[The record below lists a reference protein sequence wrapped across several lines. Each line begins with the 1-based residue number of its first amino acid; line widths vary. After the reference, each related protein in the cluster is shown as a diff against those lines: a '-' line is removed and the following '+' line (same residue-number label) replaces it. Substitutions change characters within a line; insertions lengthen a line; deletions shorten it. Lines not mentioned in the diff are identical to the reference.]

1 MSYFLPDELRAYGH
15 GIMLY
20 LVVLPRAFAALSRF
34 LLAPNRPEHRIV
46 HTSDQWA
53 KYLYRHQI
61 GIAVLMGFSIWIVEF
76 NVLNGIELGRTRLG
90 FWLNLSV
97 HLYVIF
103 IVWRAWD
110 GLVMMMRGDT
120 SDITPL
126 EYRVGG
132 WYPAY
137 AIIVTALT
145 WVLVN
150 TLAAYQMFEVLQDAP
165 HYKMMIMLLMAP
177 AMDTMVRGLVRHL
190 APPMTGEGI
199 VAERAYNSTKRSY
212 VRIGRIIV
220 FVIVI
225 LIIADLWDI
234 DFTNLAAAGVGVVF
248 AARFIE
254 FLGIVAIGY
263 LVWEL
268 VTLMI
273 NRKLAAELTAAGIDL
288 NEDEPGGGEGGGA
301 GGSRLSTVLPIIR
314 FTSQTIIVI
323 LTVLIA
329 LGNVGVDVT
338 PLLAGAGIIGLA
350 VGFGAQTLV
359 RDVVSGVFFLI
370 EDAFRVGEYLVIGD
384 TVGTGENISLR
395 SLQLRHHEGP
405 VHTIPYGEIP
415 RITNN
420 SRDWVIMKMKF
431 TFPFDTDA
439 NKIKKL
445 FKKIGADM
453 MEADYA
459 DDLIQTFK
467 SQGVYD
473 VDDVGIVIRGKFM
486 AKPGTQWVIRKDIYN
501 RVQKALDE
509 AGIQFARKEV
519 RVSIPGLDENK
530 TLTEDQKQ
538 TIGAAAAEAAEK
550 PIPTA

>member
-384 TVGTGENISLR
+384 TVGTVENISLR